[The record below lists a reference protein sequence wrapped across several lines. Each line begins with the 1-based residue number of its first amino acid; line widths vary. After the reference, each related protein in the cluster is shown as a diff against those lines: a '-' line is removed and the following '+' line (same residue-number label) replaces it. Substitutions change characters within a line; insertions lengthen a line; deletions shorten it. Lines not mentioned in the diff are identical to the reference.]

1 MIRAQTN
8 ALDPQTI
15 ALQALAWTL
24 EDDIRASRLLALTGL
39 DAGSLRDALSDPAT
53 LDGVL
58 GFLEAHQ
65 PDLVACADALGIKPE
80 DLINVR
86 ERLNA

>member
-8 ALDPQTI
+8 ALDPQTL

-24 EDDIRASRLLALTGL
+24 GDDMRASRLLAVTGL
-39 DAGSLRDALSDPAT
+39 DAENLRDALSDPAT

-65 PDLVACADALGIKPE
+65 PDLIGCAAALGVKPE
-80 DLINVR
+80 DLVSAR